1 VHRSLTGQIGVL
13 EMSTLVQ
20 LKAIQKSFSGV
31 AVLKG
36 VDFSLESG
44 EVHAL
49 AGGNGA
55 GKSTLMKILM
65 GVYTCDEGEI
75 LIDGERRQFS
85 NSLEARRS
93 GIGMVFQEFSLIP
106 HLTVAQNIF
115 LTNEFGGKFGS
126 ISDKEAE
133 KQAYAIFESMGVE
146 IDPRTEV
153 AKLSTAYQQL
163 TEIAKALAQNAKI
176 LILDEPTSS
185 LAADETEALFALI
198 NRLKERGLGIIYISH
213 RMDEIFTIAQRITV
227 IRNGSKVIDSPI
239 SALSA
244 VDVIEAIVG
253 HKMEANLEWKKRETR
268 KNPKVL
274 LSAQKLS
281 DGRKI
286 KDLSFELREGE
297 ILGFAGLMGSGRTEV
312 LNLIY
317 GIDAIQSGE
326 IRIEGN
332 QVSLKSV
339 QQAVGL
345 GIALVP
351 EDRRKFGLV
360 LRHSAADNLTLP
372 SLDKLRSSKILQRRK
387 IEKFIVSMVEKF
399 SIKAHSMKR
408 DVVMLSGGNQQKVV
422 IAKWF
427 GTSPKI
433 MMMDEPTA
441 GVDIETKI
449 EILDIIRNFADEGKG
464 VIFISS
470 ELPELLAVCDR
481 ILVLRNGNISEE
493 LLRENIPNEKYLQM
507 ATQGGT
513 YE

>member
-1 VHRSLTGQIGVL
+1 
-13 EMSTLVQ
+13 MSTLVQ

-133 KQAYAIFESMGVE
+133 KQAHAIFESMGVE

-213 RMDEIFTIAQRITV
+213 RMD
-227 IRNGSKVIDSPI
+227 
-239 SALSA
+239 
-244 VDVIEAIVG
+244 
-253 HKMEANLEWKKRETR
+253 
-268 KNPKVL
+268 
-274 LSAQKLS
+274 
-281 DGRKI
+281 
-286 KDLSFELREGE
+286 
-297 ILGFAGLMGSGRTEV
+297 
-312 LNLIY
+312 
-317 GIDAIQSGE
+317 
-326 IRIEGN
+326 
-332 QVSLKSV
+332 
-339 QQAVGL
+339 
-345 GIALVP
+345 
-351 EDRRKFGLV
+351 
-360 LRHSAADNLTLP
+360 
-372 SLDKLRSSKILQRRK
+372 
-387 IEKFIVSMVEKF
+387 
-399 SIKAHSMKR
+399 
-408 DVVMLSGGNQQKVV
+408 
-422 IAKWF
+422 
-427 GTSPKI
+427 
-433 MMMDEPTA
+433 
-441 GVDIETKI
+441 
-449 EILDIIRNFADEGKG
+449 
-464 VIFISS
+464 
-470 ELPELLAVCDR
+470 
-481 ILVLRNGNISEE
+481 
-493 LLRENIPNEKYLQM
+493 
-507 ATQGGT
+507 
-513 YE
+513 